1 MHFKQKFRYCP
12 ACGSLFSDHNF
23 KSKTCRACGFTFYH
37 NPSAAVATFVLNT
50 EGELLV
56 CRRAKEPAKGT
67 LDLPGGFV
75 DYDETAEQAVCREVA
90 EETGL
95 ELSSVDYLFSL
106 PNHYLYSDL
115 DVPTLDLFFQ
125 TTVSSA
131 FSLQAADDVA
141 ECFFVPIHQLDAS
154 LFGLDS
160 IRRAVSL
167 FQEYMRGNMR

>member
-1 MHFKQKFRYCP
+1 MHFKQKFQYCP
-12 ACGSLFSDHNF
+12 ACGSAFVDHNF
-23 KSKTCRACGFTFYH
+23 KSKRCECCGFTFYH
-37 NPSAAVATFVLNT
+37 NPSAAVAAFVLN
-50 EGELLV
+50 EQGELLV
-56 CRRAKEPAKGT
+56 CRRAKEPAKDT

-75 DYDETAEQAVCREVA
+75 DYEETAEGAVCREVK

-95 ELSSVDYLFSL
+95 LLTSLQYLFSL

-115 DVPTLDLFFQ
+115 EVPTLDLFFK
-125 TTVSSA
+125 TTVSSD

-141 ECFFVPIHQLDAS
+141 ECFFVPVYQLDAS